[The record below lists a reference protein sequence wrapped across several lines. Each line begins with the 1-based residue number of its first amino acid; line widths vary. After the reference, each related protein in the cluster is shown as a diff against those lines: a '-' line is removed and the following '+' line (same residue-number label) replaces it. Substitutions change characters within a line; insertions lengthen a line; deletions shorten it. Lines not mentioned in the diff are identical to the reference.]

1 MGLDIYFFKRKQV
14 EEEPTIE
21 TLKTGLDD
29 ALFFIT
35 NRDDFNAEYIEEFVN
50 RQKEKFGLDRKV
62 GYLRKVNFIYRYFG
76 NRIDTNTMECEVTK
90 EDLKDIIA
98 KCKEVL
104 EKEDEETS
112 KNLLPTCSGFFFGS
126 TDYDSYY
133 YDDVKEVLE
142 LSTNLL
148 ADLHED
154 ETLVVYFSY

>member
-1 MGLDIYFFKRKQV
+1 MGLDIYLFKRKQPEV
-14 EEEPTIE
+14 EPTIE
-21 TLKTGLDD
+21 SLKLGLDD
-29 ALFFIT
+29 ALFLIT
-35 NRDDFNAEYIEEFVN
+35 NRDNFRAEYLEEWVN
-50 RQKEKFGLDRKV
+50 RQREKFGLDRNV
-62 GYLRKVNFIYRYFG
+62 GYLRKVNFIYGYFSD
-76 NRIDTNTMECEVTK
+76 RIDENTMECEVTK

-112 KNLLPTCSGFFFGS
+112 KKLLPTCSGCFFGS

-142 LSTNLL
+142 LSTKLL